1 MDDELQHHGILGQKW
16 GVRRTP
22 AQLGHEPGGKKK
34 ASDGETKKKPKLS
47 EMSDD
52 ELRQRINRL
61 NMEEQYANLVSR
73 ANERNTGPVKK
84 LCLKALS
91 KIGEKSVDA
100 VVNGLFEA
108 MKTKEKGF
116 DISDW
121 KDKDVDSMSPDTI
134 SKVASWYENAAKIE
148 RNRSKVSGGK

>member
-34 ASDGETKKKPKLS
+34 ASDSETKKKPKLS

-73 ANERNTGPVKK
+73 ANERNTGVFKK
-84 LCLKALS
+84 YFSKVLS
-91 KIGEKSVDA
+91 KMGDKSIDWL
-100 VVNGLFEA
+100 VNYVFENH
-108 MKTKEKGF
+108 KSKEKGF
-116 DISDW
+116 DINDW
-121 KDKDVDSMSPDTI
+121 KDKDFESMSPDTI